1 MKDEL
6 QHVTQGEQ
14 LRGHDIVQVRDYK
27 SSNYVGKAEGENH
40 LDGKNGMRASKR
52 HEEAAV
58 Y

>member
-27 SSNYVGKAEGENH
+27 SPNYVGTQRKERIQEGRRREE
-40 LDGKNGMRASKR
+40 GMGRKMHR
-52 HEEAAV
+52 ET
-58 Y
+58 